1 MEYITKPCCCADVTI
16 CPDSDN
22 SGLVISASLPGVDK
36 KNVKLNM
43 KSDSFCLAGER
54 EDLRYDCCYELPCDV
69 NEKKSDARFD
79 NGLLTVSVPYKKV
92 SRGKA
97 ITIH

>member
-1 MEYITKPCCCADVTI
+1 MEYITKPCCCADVSI
-16 CPDSDN
+16 CSNSDN
-22 SGLVISASLPGVDK
+22 SGFVISASLPGVNK
-36 KNVKLNM
+36 KDVKLNM
-43 KSDSFCLAGER
+43 TSDSLCLAGER

-79 NGLLTVSVPYKKV
+79 NGLLTVTVPFKKA